1 MKDLIFTGCSIPIL
15 ILIIIALYVRKTTR
29 GQSNRYFL
37 IINYVTLA
45 VAIIDFT
52 NGILRNTVL
61 NNNVVLVISYTFST
75 LYFLMRNT
83 SIFLYLIFLIYTFRI
98 QDIFKR
104 KWLYVLLMLPLFV
117 VFALVLSNPIHHQIF
132 TVDLV
137 NSYQRQPLINVLY
150 VMSLVYGLAG
160 MVLLFICIRF
170 ISFSK
175 WICLQSIYILT
186 IIAVLGQYL
195 NSSLQIEIFSTAL
208 SLLIVAFFVLRPEE
222 LSDARTGLHSYTDY
236 QLELKKANL
245 AKQRLCVQ
253 MIKIT
258 NISNIQTYYGEVSY
272 LGAIKEIANYYYDE
286 AKRDKLTIDIFFEEP
301 GNLYILV
308 EDETFDC
315 QKVFENMLSFFREQ
329 SSSENNVAA
338 YLKLKGCGIV
348 LPKDTENLQTV
359 LRLGHAFDRYLEK
372 NDSFC
377 YGRDIIHQREY
388 IIESNLREILR
399 EAIKNNRFEMYYQ
412 PIYDIRAGKFL
423 SAEALIRL
431 NDPEFGIIMPGLFI
445 PAAEQRNML
454 GPIGE
459 FVLEDVFRFVG
470 SDDFQN
476 SRLEFVEIN
485 LSVHQAID
493 PSLIYRVESLQNKY
507 HVQPSQINFEVTES
521 IYSQDHELLDYNLE
535 KLKEMGYQLSLD
547 DYGTGYSNINRVLS
561 LPLSIIKFDKSLVD
575 ASDSEKGRS
584 VLGYSI
590 LMMRNIRKAIL
601 VEGVE
606 TKEKVDQVI
615 SLGAEYI
622 QGFYYSKPLP
632 VPQFLEFIATHN

>member
-245 AKQRLCVQ
+245 AKQKLCVQ

-258 NISNIQTYYGEVSY
+258 NIS
-272 LGAIKEIANYYYDE
+272 
-286 AKRDKLTIDIFFEEP
+286 
-301 GNLYILV
+301 
-308 EDETFDC
+308 
-315 QKVFENMLSFFREQ
+315 
-329 SSSENNVAA
+329 
-338 YLKLKGCGIV
+338 
-348 LPKDTENLQTV
+348 
-359 LRLGHAFDRYLEK
+359 
-372 NDSFC
+372 
-377 YGRDIIHQREY
+377 
-388 IIESNLREILR
+388 
-399 EAIKNNRFEMYYQ
+399 
-412 PIYDIRAGKFL
+412 
-423 SAEALIRL
+423 
-431 NDPEFGIIMPGLFI
+431 
-445 PAAEQRNML
+445 
-454 GPIGE
+454 
-459 FVLEDVFRFVG
+459 
-470 SDDFQN
+470 
-476 SRLEFVEIN
+476 
-485 LSVHQAID
+485 
-493 PSLIYRVESLQNKY
+493 
-507 HVQPSQINFEVTES
+507 
-521 IYSQDHELLDYNLE
+521 IYS
-535 KLKEMGYQLSLD
+535 
-547 DYGTGYSNINRVLS
+547 T
-561 LPLSIIKFDKSLVD
+561 LSIII
-575 ASDSEKGRS
+575 
-584 VLGYSI
+584 SI
-590 LMMRNIRKAIL
+590 
-601 VEGVE
+601 
-606 TKEKVDQVI
+606 
-615 SLGAEYI
+615 
-622 QGFYYSKPLP
+622 
-632 VPQFLEFIATHN
+632 